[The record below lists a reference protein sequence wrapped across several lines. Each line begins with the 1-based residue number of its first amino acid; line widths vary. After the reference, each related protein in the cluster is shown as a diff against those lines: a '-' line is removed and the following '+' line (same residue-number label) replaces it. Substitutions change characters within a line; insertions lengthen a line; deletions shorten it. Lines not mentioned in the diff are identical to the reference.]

1 MVQQYN
7 NIIMGIVINKN
18 KNKQE
23 IMTTESSVNHYFIK
37 ERNSFFAIS
46 PDPCGSSVPIG
57 WWDGICM
64 CLSTSPSCCT
74 VHITVDITVLRA
86 V

>member
-1 MVQQYN
+1 
-7 NIIMGIVINKN
+7 MGIVINKN

-57 WWDGICM
+57 
-64 CLSTSPSCCT
+64 
-74 VHITVDITVLRA
+74 
-86 V
+86 